1 MPEAPGMRRINP
13 DAEAARLAEERKR
26 ATEAAAIHC
35 RFCGETAR
43 RRLMW
48 RVDGDW
54 QCLDGI
60 DCDARQRGVPGDE

>member
-1 MPEAPGMRRINP
+1 MTWPVFIRDVDP

-26 ATEAAAIHC
+26 ATEATAIHC

-43 RRLMW
+43 RRLM
-48 RVDGDW
+48 RPAEGW

-60 DCDARQRGVPGDE
+60 DCHGLQGGEPGDG